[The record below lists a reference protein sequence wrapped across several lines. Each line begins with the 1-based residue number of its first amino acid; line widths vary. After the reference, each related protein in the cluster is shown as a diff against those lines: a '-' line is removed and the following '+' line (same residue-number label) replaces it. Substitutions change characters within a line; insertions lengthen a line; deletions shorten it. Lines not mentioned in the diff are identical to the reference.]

1 MLDDYSSDSLADK
14 RLEITFLKKKY
25 LRDVCTHLL
34 QDNFTRNLGKSEAQT
49 VELFKKKLRNERINR
64 QHWERAVKK
73 MPERVM
79 SSDFILETLEIDQE
93 SNEYKIFNRITEDFF
108 RWMLNYEDRTKSI
121 EL

>member
-1 MLDDYSSDSLADK
+1 
-14 RLEITFLKKKY
+14 
-25 LRDVCTHLL
+25 
-34 QDNFTRNLGKSEAQT
+34 
-49 VELFKKKLRNERINR
+49 
-64 QHWERAVKK
+64 